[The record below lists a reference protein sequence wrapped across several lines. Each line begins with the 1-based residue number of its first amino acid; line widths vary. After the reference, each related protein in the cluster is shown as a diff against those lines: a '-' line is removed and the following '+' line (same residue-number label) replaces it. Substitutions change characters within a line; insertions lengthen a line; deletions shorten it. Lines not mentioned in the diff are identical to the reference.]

1 MVNNTGGKRGFVRGI
16 VDNVYLLWLVL
27 TLPAIYILAQFFVLH
42 GRVPYVPLTGEISG
56 WLLIVTMMITP
67 LMLLV
72 GPLPWLKARRRY
84 LGVASFGYACLHL
97 FFWLT
102 GANMGVLIRSFERFD
117 ILVGWIAMG
126 LFVLLALT
134 SNDYSVRAMGT
145 KWKSLQR
152 WVYPAAILTFVHW
165 VMTTDKI
172 AWAVIYCL
180 PLIALSVWRV
190 LRARTR
196 MSRV

>member
-1 MVNNTGGKRGFVRGI
+1 MVNNNRGQQGFVRSI

-27 TLPAIYILAQFFVLH
+27 ALPAIYILAQFFVLH

-67 LMLLV
+67 LMLLL

-84 LGVASFGYACLHL
+84 FGVASFGYACLHL

-134 SNDYSVRAMGT
+134 SNDFSVRSMGT
-145 KWKSLQR
+145 KWKALQR
-152 WVYPAAILTFVHW
+152 WIYPAAILTFVHW
-165 VMTTDKI
+165 VMTTNSI
-172 AWAVIYCL
+172 SWAVIYCL
-180 PLIALSVWRV
+180 PLIVLSAWR
-190 LRARTR
+190 LMRARTR